1 MSDENL
7 KAETAQEEIK
17 QEEVVEE
24 VKETKE
30 SKEDS
35 QALIDKTIKDRL
47 HRQKRRTLE
56 DLGVSDL
63 DEAKEIIAR
72 SKEAEEKRKLEA
84 GKFEEVRQSLVDSHK
99 KELQKLQDE
108 LRGEK
113 IDKQLIQSASNNR
126 AINPNQV
133 KDLLKDNVRLNEEGK
148 AEILD
153 KDGTT
158 RYNKEGKPLSID
170 EFVSEFITQNAHFQV
185 ATPSG
190 SGSVSNVGKVNA
202 QTFNLSDLD
211 MNNPDGRKKYA
222 ELRKQRNA
230 QPTVI
235 NLNK

>member
-1 MSDENL
+1 MSDEN
-7 KAETAQEEIK
+7 KTETVQEETK

-24 VKETKE
+24 VKEAKE
-30 SKEDS
+30 PKEDS

-84 GKFEEVRQSLVDSHK
+84 GKFEEVRQSLVESHK

-211 MNNPDGRKKYA
+211 MNNPDDRKKYA

>member
-1 MSDENL
+1 MSDEN
-7 KAETAQEEIK
+7 KTETVQEETK

-30 SKEDS
+30 PKEDS

-63 DEAKEIIAR
+63 DEAKEIIAK

-84 GKFEEVRQSLVDSHK
+84 GKFEEVRQSLVESHK

-211 MNNPDGRKKYA
+211 MNNPDDRKKYA

>member
-1 MSDENL
+1 MSDEN
-7 KAETAQEEIK
+7 KTETVQEETK

-35 QALIDKTIKDRL
+35 QAIIDKTIKDRL

-84 GKFEEVRQSLVDSHK
+84 GKLEEVRQSLVDSHK

-211 MNNPDGRKKYA
+211 MNNPDDRKKYA

>member
-1 MSDENL
+1 MSDEN
-7 KAETAQEEIK
+7 KTETIQEETK

-30 SKEDS
+30 PKEDS

-84 GKFEEVRQSLVDSHK
+84 GKFEEVRQSLVESHK

-211 MNNPDGRKKYA
+211 MNNPDDRKKYA

>member
-1 MSDENL
+1 MSDEN
-7 KAETAQEEIK
+7 KTETVQEEIK

-30 SKEDS
+30 PKEDS

-56 DLGVSDL
+56 DLGVSDIE
-63 DEAKEIIAR
+63 EAKEIIAR

-211 MNNPDGRKKYA
+211 MNNPDDRKKYA

>member
-1 MSDENL
+1 MSDEN
-7 KAETAQEEIK
+7 KTETVQEETK
-17 QEEVVEE
+17 QEEVVEQ
-24 VKETKE
+24 VETKE
-30 SKEDS
+30 PKEDS

-113 IDKQLIQSASNNR
+113 IDKQLIQSASNNK

-133 KDLLKDNVRLNEEGK
+133 KDLLKDNVRLNE
-148 AEILD
+148 
-153 KDGTT
+153 
-158 RYNKEGKPLSID
+158 EGKPLSID

-211 MNNPDGRKKYA
+211 MNNPDDRKKYA

>member
-1 MSDENL
+1 MSDEN
-7 KAETAQEEIK
+7 KTETVQEETK
-17 QEEVVEE
+17 QEEVIEE

-30 SKEDS
+30 PKEDS

-133 KDLLKDNVRLNEEGK
+133 KDLLKDNVRLNDEGK

-211 MNNPDGRKKYA
+211 MNNPDDRKKYA

>member
-1 MSDENL
+1 MSDEN
-7 KAETAQEEIK
+7 KTETVQEETK

-30 SKEDS
+30 PKEDS

-56 DLGVSDL
+56 DLGVSDIE
-63 DEAKEIIAR
+63 EAKEIIAR

-84 GKFEEVRQSLVDSHK
+84 GKFEEVRQSLVESHK

-211 MNNPDGRKKYA
+211 MNNPDDRKKYA

>member
-30 SKEDS
+30 PKEDS

-211 MNNPDGRKKYA
+211 MNNPDDRKKYA

>member
-1 MSDENL
+1 MSDEN
-7 KAETAQEEIK
+7 KTETVQEETK

-30 SKEDS
+30 SKEEG

-158 RYNKEGKPLSID
+158 RYNKEGKPLTID
-170 EFVSEFITQNAHFQV
+170 EFVSEFMTQNAHFQV

-190 SGSVSNVGKVNA
+190 SGSVGNVGKVNA
-202 QTFNLSDLD
+202 QTFNLADLD
-211 MNNPDGRKKYA
+211 MTNPDDRKRYA
-222 ELRKQRNA
+222 EYRKERNSK
-230 QPTVI
+230 PTVI

>member
-1 MSDENL
+1 MSDEN
-7 KAETAQEEIK
+7 KTETVQEETK

-35 QALIDKTIKDRL
+35 QAIIDKTIKDRL

-84 GKFEEVRQSLVDSHK
+84 GKFEEVRQSLVESHK

-211 MNNPDGRKKYA
+211 MNNPDDRKKYA

>member
-1 MSDENL
+1 MSDEN
-7 KAETAQEEIK
+7 KTETVQEETK

-30 SKEDS
+30 PKEDS

-84 GKFEEVRQSLVDSHK
+84 GKFEEVRQSLVESHK

-133 KDLLKDNVRLNEEGK
+133 KDLLKNNVRLNEEGR

-211 MNNPDGRKKYA
+211 MNNPDDRKKYA

>member
-1 MSDENL
+1 MSDEN
-7 KAETAQEEIK
+7 KTETVQEETK

-30 SKEDS
+30 PKEDS

-211 MNNPDGRKKYA
+211 MNNPYDRKKYA

>member
-1 MSDENL
+1 MSDEN
-7 KAETAQEEIK
+7 KTETVQEEKK

-56 DLGVSDL
+56 DLGVSDI

-148 AEILD
+148 TEILD

-170 EFVSEFITQNAHFQV
+170 EFVLEFITQNAHFQV

-211 MNNPDGRKKYA
+211 MNNPDDRKKYA

>member
-1 MSDENL
+1 MSDEN
-7 KAETAQEEIK
+7 KTETTQEETK
-17 QEEVVEE
+17 QEEVVEQ
-24 VKETKE
+24 VETKE
-30 SKEDS
+30 PKEDS

-84 GKFEEVRQSLVDSHK
+84 GKFEEVRQSLVESHK

-153 KDGTT
+153 KDVTT

-211 MNNPDGRKKYA
+211 MNNPDDRKKYA

>member
-1 MSDENL
+1 MSDEN
-7 KAETAQEEIK
+7 KTETVQEETK

-30 SKEDS
+30 PKEDS
-35 QALIDKTIKDRL
+35 QAIIDKTIKDRL

-211 MNNPDGRKKYA
+211 MNNPDDRKKYA

>member
-1 MSDENL
+1 MSDEN
-7 KAETAQEEIK
+7 KTETVQEETK

-30 SKEDS
+30 PKEDS

-84 GKFEEVRQSLVDSHK
+84 GKFEEVRESLVDSHK

-211 MNNPDGRKKYA
+211 MNNPDDRKKYA

>member
-1 MSDENL
+1 MSDEN
-7 KAETAQEEIK
+7 KTETVQEETK

-30 SKEDS
+30 PKEDG

-113 IDKQLIQSASNNR
+113 IDKQLIQSASNNK

-211 MNNPDGRKKYA
+211 MNNPDDRKKYA

>member
-1 MSDENL
+1 MSDEN
-7 KAETAQEEIK
+7 KTETVQEETK

-30 SKEDS
+30 PKEDS

-211 MNNPDGRKKYA
+211 MNNPDDRKKYS

>member
-1 MSDENL
+1 MSDEN
-7 KAETAQEEIK
+7 KTETIQEETK

-30 SKEDS
+30 PKEDS

-84 GKFEEVRQSLVDSHK
+84 GKFEEVRQSLVESHK

-133 KDLLKDNVRLNEEGK
+133 KDLLKDNVRLNQEGK

-211 MNNPDGRKKYA
+211 MNNPDDRKKYA

>member
-1 MSDENL
+1 MSDEN
-7 KAETAQEEIK
+7 KTETVQEEVK

-30 SKEDS
+30 PKEDS

-211 MNNPDGRKKYA
+211 MNNPDDRKKYA
-222 ELRKQRNA
+222 ELRKQRNS

>member
-1 MSDENL
+1 MSDEN
-7 KAETAQEEIK
+7 KTETVREETK

-30 SKEDS
+30 PKEDS

-63 DEAKEIIAR
+63 DEAKEIIAK

-84 GKFEEVRQSLVDSHK
+84 GKFEEVRQSLVESHK

-211 MNNPDGRKKYA
+211 MNNPDDRKKYA

>member
-1 MSDENL
+1 MSDEN
-7 KAETAQEEIK
+7 KTETLQEETK

-30 SKEDS
+30 PKEDS

-211 MNNPDGRKKYA
+211 MNNPDDRKKYA

>member
-1 MSDENL
+1 MSDEN
-7 KAETAQEEIK
+7 KTETVQEETK

-30 SKEDS
+30 PKEDS

-84 GKFEEVRQSLVDSHK
+84 GKFEEVRQSLVESHK
-99 KELQKLQDE
+99 KELQKLQNE
-108 LRGEK
+108 LRDEK
-113 IDKQLIQSASNNR
+113 IDKQLIQSASSNR

-133 KDLLKDNVRLNEEGK
+133 KDLLKNNVRLNEEGR

-211 MNNPDGRKKYA
+211 MNNPDDRKRYA

>member
-1 MSDENL
+1 MSDEN
-7 KAETAQEEIK
+7 KTETVQEETK

-30 SKEDS
+30 PKEDS

-84 GKFEEVRQSLVDSHK
+84 GKFEEVRQSLVESHK

-113 IDKQLIQSASNNR
+113 IDKQLIQSASNNK

-211 MNNPDGRKKYA
+211 MNNPDDRKKYA

>member
-1 MSDENL
+1 MSDEN
-7 KAETAQEEIK
+7 KTETVQEEKK

-30 SKEDS
+30 PKEDS

-84 GKFEEVRQSLVDSHK
+84 GKFEEVRQSLVESHK
-99 KELQKLQDE
+99 KELQKLQNE
-108 LRGEK
+108 LRDEK
-113 IDKQLIQSASNNR
+113 IDKQLIQSASSNK

-133 KDLLKDNVRLNEEGK
+133 KDLLKNNVRLNEEGR

-211 MNNPDGRKKYA
+211 MNNPDDRKKYA

>member
-1 MSDENL
+1 MSDEN
-7 KAETAQEEIK
+7 KTETVQEETK

-24 VKETKE
+24 VKEAKE
-30 SKEDS
+30 PKEDS

-211 MNNPDGRKKYA
+211 MNNPDDRKKYA

>member
-1 MSDENL
+1 MSDEN
-7 KAETAQEEIK
+7 KTETVQEETK

-24 VKETKE
+24 VRETKE

-84 GKFEEVRQSLVDSHK
+84 GKFEEVRQSLVESHK
-99 KELQKLQDE
+99 KELQKLQNE
-108 LRGEK
+108 LRDEK
-113 IDKQLIQSASNNR
+113 IDKQLIQSASSNR

-133 KDLLKDNVRLNEEGK
+133 KDLLKNNVRLNEEGR

-158 RYNKEGKPLSID
+158 RYNKEGKPLTID
-170 EFVSEFITQNAHFQV
+170 EFVSEFMTQNAHFQV

-190 SGSVSNVGKVNA
+190 SGSVGNVGKVNA
-202 QTFNLSDLD
+202 QTFNLADLD
-211 MNNPDGRKKYA
+211 MTNPDDRKRYA
-222 ELRKQRNA
+222 EYRKERNSK
-230 QPTVI
+230 PTVI

>member
-1 MSDENL
+1 MSDEN
-7 KAETAQEEIK
+7 KTETVQEETK

-30 SKEDS
+30 PKEDS

-84 GKFEEVRQSLVDSHK
+84 GKFEEVRQSLVESHK
-99 KELQKLQDE
+99 KELQKLQSE
-108 LRGEK
+108 LRDEK
-113 IDKQLIQSASNNR
+113 IDKQLIQSASSNR

-133 KDLLKDNVRLNEEGK
+133 KDLLKNNVRLNEEGR

-158 RYNKEGKPLSID
+158 RYNKEGKPLTID
-170 EFVSEFITQNAHFQV
+170 EFVSEFMTQNAHFQV

-190 SGSVSNVGKVNA
+190 SGSVGNVGKVNA
-202 QTFNLSDLD
+202 QTFNLADLD
-211 MNNPDGRKKYA
+211 MTNPDDRKRYA
-222 ELRKQRNA
+222 EYRKERNSK
-230 QPTVI
+230 PTVI

>member
-1 MSDENL
+1 MSDEN
-7 KAETAQEEIK
+7 KTETVQEETK

-30 SKEDS
+30 SKEEG

-99 KELQKLQDE
+99 KELQKLQNE
-108 LRGEK
+108 LRDEK
-113 IDKQLIQSASNNR
+113 IDKQLIQSASSNR

-133 KDLLKDNVRLNEEGK
+133 KDLLKNNVRLNEEGR

-158 RYNKEGKPLSID
+158 RYNKEGKPLTID
-170 EFVSEFITQNAHFQV
+170 EFVSEFMTQNAHFQV

-190 SGSVSNVGKVNA
+190 SGSVGNVGKVNA
-202 QTFNLSDLD
+202 QTFNLADLD
-211 MNNPDGRKKYA
+211 MTNPDDRKRYA
-222 ELRKQRNA
+222 EYRKERNSK
-230 QPTVI
+230 PTVI

>member
-30 SKEDS
+30 PKEDS

-190 SGSVSNVGKVNA
+190 SGSVSNLGKVNA

-211 MNNPDGRKKYA
+211 MNNPDDRKKYA

>member
-1 MSDENL
+1 MSDVN
-7 KAETAQEEIK
+7 KTETVQEETK

-30 SKEDS
+30 PKEDS
-35 QALIDKTIKDRL
+35 QAIIDKTIKDRL

-84 GKFEEVRQSLVDSHK
+84 GKFEEVRQSLVESHK

-211 MNNPDGRKKYA
+211 MNNPDDRKKYA

>member
-1 MSDENL
+1 MSDEN
-7 KAETAQEEIK
+7 KTETVQEETK

-35 QALIDKTIKDRL
+35 QAIIDKTIKDRL

-211 MNNPDGRKKYA
+211 MNNPDDRKKYA

>member
-1 MSDENL
+1 MSDEN
-7 KAETAQEEIK
+7 KTETAQEETK

-35 QALIDKTIKDRL
+35 QAIIDKTIKDRL

-84 GKFEEVRQSLVDSHK
+84 GKFEEVRQSLVESHK

-211 MNNPDGRKKYA
+211 MNNPDDRKKYA

>member
-1 MSDENL
+1 MSDEN
-7 KAETAQEEIK
+7 KTETIQEETK

-30 SKEDS
+30 PKEDS

-63 DEAKEIIAR
+63 EEAKEIIAR

-84 GKFEEVRQSLVDSHK
+84 GKFEEVRQSLVESHK

-133 KDLLKDNVRLNEEGK
+133 KDLLKDNVRLNQEGK

-211 MNNPDGRKKYA
+211 MNNPDDRKKYA

>member
-1 MSDENL
+1 MSDEN
-7 KAETAQEEIK
+7 KTETVQEETK

-30 SKEDS
+30 PKEDS
-35 QALIDKTIKDRL
+35 QAIIDKTIKDRL

-84 GKFEEVRQSLVDSHK
+84 GKFEEVRQSLVESHK

-211 MNNPDGRKKYA
+211 MNNPDDRKKYA

>member
-1 MSDENL
+1 MSDEN
-7 KAETAQEEIK
+7 KTETVQEEIK

-30 SKEDS
+30 PKEDS

-84 GKFEEVRQSLVDSHK
+84 GKFEEVRQSLVESHK

-211 MNNPDGRKKYA
+211 MNNPDDRKKYA